1 MRTFNRMFA
10 IGVSAVGVGLFGAG
24 SGLGWVA
31 TLGLSFVAAAFI
43 GAIFDATEVH
53 K

>member
-1 MRTFNRMFA
+1 MRTFSRMTA
-10 IGVSAVGVGLFGAG
+10 IGVSAVGVGLFGAS

-31 TLGLSFVAAAFI
+31 TLGLSFVVTAFI
-43 GAIFDATEVH
+43 GAIFDATEVR